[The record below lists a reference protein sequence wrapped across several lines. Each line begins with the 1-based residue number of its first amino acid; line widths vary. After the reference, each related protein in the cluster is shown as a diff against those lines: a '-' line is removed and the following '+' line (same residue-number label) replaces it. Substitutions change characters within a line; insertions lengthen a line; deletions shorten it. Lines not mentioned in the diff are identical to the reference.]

1 MNNNN
6 FNNKTKQLYYR
17 QWRLHF
23 TPIVLSVLNVQASTF
38 TWLPQMGKQ
47 IHLETTKGYS
57 IKRFHDPCKG
67 LILSCVTLSLKIRP
81 KRFNMGATCAKC
93 CLCYCFKL
101 CEFGERFRCCPCCI
115 HNCGPCCQF
124 GDCCDVEGD
133 SLPFVE
139 ASENL
144 KEEDAVVYTN
154 RDKNIGEMKNDKRY
168 GYGEIICKD
177 SSR

>member
-1 MNNNN
+1 MEVAFYSNRPECVRRSG
-6 FNNKTKQLYYR
+6 FNVYLVA
-17 QWRLHF
+17 
-23 TPIVLSVLNVQASTF
+23 IDGSTNSSR
-38 TWLPQMGKQ
+38 TA
-47 IHLETTKGYS
+47 KGYS
-57 IKRFHDPCKG
+57 IKRFHDPCKS

-144 KEEDAVVYTN
+144 KEEDAVVYTD